1 MEARERSTQTDFEEP
16 LSKKLEMVEKGYR
29 AKIDY
34 WKLIPG
40 SSLPKAPDLVDQE
53 ERLRGQF
60 AV

>member
-1 MEARERSTQTDFEEP
+1 
-16 LSKKLEMVEKGYR
+16 LEMVEKGYR